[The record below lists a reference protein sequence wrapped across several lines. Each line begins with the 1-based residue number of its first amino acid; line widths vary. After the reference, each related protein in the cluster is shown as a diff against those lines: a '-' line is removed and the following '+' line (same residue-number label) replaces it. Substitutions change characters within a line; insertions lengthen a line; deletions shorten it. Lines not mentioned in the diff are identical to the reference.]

1 MQYLMFIICEFLFNC
16 VCRFRRQRVCCIAY
30 ILSKQSLE
38 ADTCLPF
45 TQTTRRGEEILCI
58 DIYKTIDNFTDSI
71 KYLVYTPK
79 CAARIVVFDF
89 SWGDCIKR
97 RKKLETMVMKNLV
110 GGRLKRSTD
119 IASS

>member
-1 MQYLMFIICEFLFNC
+1 MSD
-16 VCRFRRQRVCCIAY
+16 QRVCCIAY

-38 ADTCLPF
+38 ADRCLPF
-45 TQTTRRGEEILCI
+45 AQTTRRGVEILCI

-79 CAARIVVFDF
+79 CAAMIVVFDF

-110 GGRLKRSTD
+110 GGRGEGVGVGSRRKW
-119 IASS
+119 